1 MNLEPISIGL
11 HKILAN
17 LEFTYCFI
25 KSHVKPTAAKAL
37 LAQSESSKMNTE
49 EESFIKKTLD
59 EDDQFE
65 DFPVDTWPDSE
76 TVKAAGL
83 TENLWEENW
92 DDVDVDDNFTANLKE
107 ELEKHKQQQQ
117 QQQQQQ

>member
-1 MNLEPISIGL
+1 MSTEEAMT
-11 HKILAN
+11 K
-17 LEFTYCFI
+17 
-25 KSHVKPTAAKAL
+25 
-37 LAQSESSKMNTE
+37 ESSNMNTE
-49 EESFIKKTLD
+49 KESFIKRALD

-92 DDVDVDDNFTANLKE
+92 DDVDVDDDFTAKLRE
-107 ELEKHKQQQQ
+107 ELENHKQQQQ
-117 QQQQQQ
+117 QQ

>member
-1 MNLEPISIGL
+1 MSTEEAMT
-11 HKILAN
+11 K
-17 LEFTYCFI
+17 
-25 KSHVKPTAAKAL
+25 
-37 LAQSESSKMNTE
+37 ESSNMNTE
-49 EESFIKKTLD
+49 KESFIKRALD

-92 DDVDVDDNFTANLKE
+92 DDVDVDDDFTAKLRE
-107 ELEKHKQQQQ
+107 ELENHKQQQQ
-117 QQQQQQ
+117 QQQ